1 MPTKALQLSQ
11 LRDCFQGIVPSMMC
25 TYDQNWVPN
34 ISYLSH
40 VEYLNESRVALSN
53 QFFNKT
59 KKNVLATGRAL
70 LLLLHPATLQCYEL
84 RLRFVHSEVTGELFE
99 KMSYRLALIA
109 AREGQGHIFQLLSAD
124 VYEVESI
131 CERSSMVKK
140 PWPLPIP
147 NSPHPSFAYEEAA
160 RSFLETCTSKSL
172 KGYEA
177 MNLLLKMIR
186 FGLGFPLAHFYLV
199 DKEHHTEL
207 FTSSEITYENKK
219 AISTEH
225 YAVLQKVAYFSK
237 PIVIAGLSLQRRYLQ
252 SIIENEMEEVEG
264 SQVKRLVALPVQKS
278 GQVLAILIIEDH
290 RDESWEESLVQ
301 SMKMM
306 CSALALVLDEEIKVT
321 DEAFKNHQT
330 PLRFYFHKESEI
342 LFLNESPF
350 IKNLPA
356 KILTYILNR
365 NAKGPGTAFSNQEVI
380 CALQDDFPSEGK
392 VNFEARLS
400 LVKKRLEN
408 KGLPLRIVSQ
418 GRGQFVL
425 ILDPNTHYEIKV

>member
-1 MPTKALQLSQ
+1 
-11 LRDCFQGIVPSMMC
+11 MMC
-25 TYDQNWVPN
+25 TYDQNLIPN

-40 VEYLNESRVALSN
+40 VEYINETRVALSN

-59 KKNVLATGRAL
+59 KRNVLATGRAL

-84 RLRFVHSEVTGELFE
+84 RLRFLHSEVTGELFE

-109 AREGQGHIFQLLSAD
+109 AREGLGHIFQLLSAD

-131 CERSSMVKK
+131 YERSGMVKK
-140 PWPLPIP
+140 TFDLPP
-147 NSPHPSFAYEEAA
+147 PASVQTNFPYEEAA

-172 KGYEA
+172 KGEEA
-177 MNLLLKMIR
+177 MNLFLKILR
-186 FGLGFPLAHFYLV
+186 FGLGFPLTHFYLV
-199 DKEHHTEL
+199 DKDHHSEL
-207 FTSSEITYENKK
+207 FTSDEISYENKK
-219 AISTEH
+219 NISTEH
-225 YAVLQKVAYFSK
+225 YATLQKVAYFAK

-252 SIIENEMEEVEG
+252 SILENDSEEVDD
-264 SQVKRLVALPVQKS
+264 SQVKRLMALPVQKS
-278 GQVLAILIIEDH
+278 GKVLAILIIEDH
-290 RDESWEESLVQ
+290 RDQSWDEQLVQ
-301 SMKMM
+301 SMKLM
-306 CSALALVLDEEIKVT
+306 CSALALILNEEIKIT
-321 DEAFKNHQT
+321 GDAIESNQK
-330 PLRFYFHKESEI
+330 PLRFHYHKENEI

-365 NAKGPGTAFSNQEVI
+365 NMKGPGTAFSNQEVI

-400 LVKKRLEN
+400 LVKKRLES
-408 KGLPLRIVSQ
+408 KGLPIRIVPQ

-425 ILDPNTHYEIKV
+425 ILDPNTHYEITV